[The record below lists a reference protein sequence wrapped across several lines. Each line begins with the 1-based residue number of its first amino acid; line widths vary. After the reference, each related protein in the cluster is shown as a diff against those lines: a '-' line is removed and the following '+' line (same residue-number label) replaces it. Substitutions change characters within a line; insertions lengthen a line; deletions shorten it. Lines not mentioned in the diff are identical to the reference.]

1 MAVKMNKAK
10 GSDTPCSIESQN
22 GIVTFTPC
30 RSSFLV
36 EFGNVA
42 LRFSREELHEF
53 IEFLDYV
60 ELPVPITPNAPDE
73 RTVVIESTR
82 FGVILLFTVHEF
94 AELYELLVET
104 QIEAVLHGE

>member
-1 MAVKMNKAK
+1 MNGYKR
-10 GSDTPCSIESQN
+10 SDEPCSIESTN

-42 LRFSREELHEF
+42 MRFSREELQEF
-53 IEFLDYV
+53 IEFLDHV
-60 ELPVPITPNAPDE
+60 ELPLPIDGGGPED

-104 QIEAVLHGE
+104 QIDAVLHGL

>member
-1 MAVKMNKAK
+1 MNEYRR
-10 GSDTPCSIESQN
+10 SDTPCCIESQN
-22 GIVTFTPC
+22 GIVTCTPC

-42 LRFSREELHEF
+42 MRFSREELHEF
-53 IEFLDYV
+53 IEFLDHV
-60 ELPVPITPNAPDE
+60 ELPLPPDPSAADE
-73 RTVVIESTR
+73 RTIVIESTR
-82 FGVILLFTVHEF
+82 FGVILLFTIHEF